1 IERNLA
7 MSAEAAK
14 SYGAALWLGE
24 WGWFGDP
31 AVDGAKVQR
40 FVAAQDRLGVGG
52 AFWVWRQGC
61 GSPETGDDAQ
71 SSGNFVSIDC
81 RTGRLSPPPDAFATP
96 LSRAY
101 PRAFPGRLNSLVS
114 GGSDLRFTATLDD
127 PDVNC
132 RLDIWVPGD
141 ARPNL
146 ETTGVADANATRV
159 DGGWQ
164 VTGCA
169 SGSYSV
175 VVTT

>member
-1 IERNLA
+1 

-31 AVDGAKVQR
+31 DVDGAKVQR

-61 GSPETGDDAQ
+61 GSPETGDDAE
-71 SSGNFVSIDC
+71 SSGNFVSVDC
-81 RTGRLSPPPDAFATP
+81 RTGELSPPPNGFAQP

-101 PRAFPGRLNSLVS
+101 PRAFPGRLDSLTS
-114 GGSDLRFTATLDD
+114 GGADLAFSATVDD
-127 PDVNC
+127 PDTNC
-132 RLDIWVPGD
+132 QFDVWVPGD

-146 ETTGVADANATRV
+146 TTTGVTDANATQV

-169 SGSYSV
+169 SGTYSV
-175 VVTT
+175 DVAA